1 MEKITVKLPN
11 GNDLEVFSTPEFL
24 EVVRNHFSLKDT
36 SDVDSDHIRMFI
48 YASTK
53 SAFDKAELE
62 DNTN

>member
-62 DNTN
+62 R

>member
-24 EVVRNHFSLKDT
+24 EVVRNHFSLKNT